1 MQTFY
6 MTDAGKVRTH
16 NEDNVIILNNN
27 NNEFI
32 LAVADGMGGHKAGEV
47 ASNIAIEHVRDSFE
61 ELETLGKKEDAI
73 DYLRRIVKEINE
85 KIFSYTKNH
94 PESKGMGTTLVIA
107 IKTNDYI
114 LYGNIGDSSGYV
126 MKNGLLNKITKD
138 HTLVNLLVSTGEL
151 TPEQAKFH
159 PRKNLLTRAL
169 GANDPIEIDIF
180 DVDTNVSGLFLCSD
194 GLTNMVADDQIE
206 KVLNNKSSIEEQVEK
221 FKKLEEKILPEDID
235 YEKINGIS
243 LEGRQKLN
251 KFKPRSIGQASRISG
266 VSPADVSVLL
276 VYLQQIGNKK

>member
-1 MQTFY
+1 MKSFFL
-6 MTDAGKVRTH
+6 TDTGKVRDH
-16 NEDNVIILNNN
+16 NEDSVIILKNS
-27 NNEFI
+27 NNEYL

-47 ASNIAIEHVRDSFE
+47 ASNIAIEHITESFE
-61 ELETLGKKEDAI
+61 SIESLGKKEDAI

-85 KIFSYTKNH
+85 KIFEYTSIH

-107 IKTNDYI
+107 IKTDDYI

-126 MKNGLLNKITKD
+126 VKNEKLHKVTKD

-180 DVDTNVSGLFLCSD
+180 DIDNTINGLFLCSD
-194 GLTNMVADDQIE
+194 GLTNMVTDEQIE
-206 KVLNNKSSIEEQVEK
+206 KVLNSKSSIEEQVEK
-221 FKKLEEKILPEDID
+221 LIKKSNIRGGTD
-235 YEKINGIS
+235 NIS
-243 LEGRQKLN
+243 IAYLKKE
-251 KFKPRSIGQASRISG
+251 SG
-266 VSPADVSVLL
+266 D
-276 VYLQQIGNKK
+276 K

>member
-16 NEDNVIILNNN
+16 NEDSVIIVGNK

-32 LAVADGMGGHKAGEV
+32 LAVADGMGGHKAGEI
-47 ASNIAIEHVRDSFE
+47 ASNIAIEHIVQSFE
-61 ELETLGKKEDAI
+61 SMEK
-73 DYLRRIVKEINE
+73 IVKEINE
-85 KIFSYTKNH
+85 KIFEYTSIH

-107 IKTNDYI
+107 IKTDDYI

-126 MKNGLLNKITKD
+126 IKNEKLHKVTKD

-180 DVDTNVSGLFLCSD
+180 DIDNTINGLFLCSD
-194 GLTNMVADDQIE
+194 GLTNMVTDEQIE
-206 KVLNNKSSIEEQVEK
+206 KVLNSKSSIEEQVEK
-221 FKKLEEKILPEDID
+221 LIKKSNIRGGTD
-235 YEKINGIS
+235 NIS
-243 LEGRQKLN
+243 IAYLKKE
-251 KFKPRSIGQASRISG
+251 SG
-266 VSPADVSVLL
+266 D
-276 VYLQQIGNKK
+276 K

>member
-16 NEDNVIILNNN
+16 NEDNVVIINNKN
-27 NNEFI
+27 EEFI

-47 ASNIAIEHVRDSFE
+47 ASNIAIEHITENFEKIESF
-61 ELETLGKKEDAI
+61 GKKEDAI
-73 DYLRRIVKEINE
+73 EWLRNIVREINE
-85 KIFSYTKNH
+85 KIFAYTKVH
-94 PESKGMGTTLVIA
+94 PESKGMGTTLVVA
-107 IKTNDYI
+107 IKTKDYI

-126 MKNGLLNKITKD
+126 MKNEKLHKITKD

-180 DVDTNVSGLFLCSD
+180 DVDNSVSSLFLCSD
-194 GLTNMVADDQIE
+194 GLTNMVSDEQIE
-206 KVLNNKSSIEEQVEK
+206 KVLNSNLSIEEQVEK
-221 FKKLEEKILPEDID
+221 LIKKSNMRGGTD
-235 YEKINGIS
+235 NIS
-243 LEGRQKLN
+243 IAYLKKE
-251 KFKPRSIGQASRISG
+251 SG
-266 VSPADVSVLL
+266 DL
-276 VYLQQIGNKK
+276 